1 MIRSNIISGFSMQD
15 NNYKNTFNYFNVQS
29 NTNVKTDFSDFGSI
43 LYCDSYSVLH
53 KCTKYNIKNTHYNH
67 PQYNYN
73 Y

>member
-1 MIRSNIISGFSMQD
+1 MQD

-53 KCTKYNIKNTHYNH
+53 KNAPNIILKIHIIIIHNTTIIIKTI
-67 PQYNYN
+67 
-73 Y
+73 